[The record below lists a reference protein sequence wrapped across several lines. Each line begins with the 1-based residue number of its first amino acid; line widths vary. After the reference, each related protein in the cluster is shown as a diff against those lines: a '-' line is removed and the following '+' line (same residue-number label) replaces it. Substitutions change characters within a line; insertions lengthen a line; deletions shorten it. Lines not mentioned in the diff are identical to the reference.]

1 MSQQVLHNES
11 NILLEHPVVRW
22 ASFQERTDRVL
33 DNHFPLESLLLSEV
47 VIFGYLSHVT
57 DGRFLAL
64 RPGPWTSVGL
74 RFPNMRHK
82 QPGFG
87 RDLWHR
93 TVDTRK
99 VGEAKNSIT
108 SMLLSSLGGVL
119 LAYERFLI
127 LFL

>member
-1 MSQQVLHNES
+1 MITTSLS
-11 NILLEHPVVRW
+11 
-22 ASFQERTDRVL
+22 T
-33 DNHFPLESLLLSEV
+33 LESLLLSEV

-108 SMLLSSLGGVL
+108 SMLLTSLGGVL